1 MSESEQTQ
9 GQQAPEVE
17 REERR
22 LARLRLVTLP
32 PQDAWEDEDDPEPQ
46 AAA

>member
-1 MSESEQTQ
+1 MDDDQHESH
-9 GQQAPEVE
+9 PEVE

-22 LARLRLVTLP
+22 LARLRLVTVP
-32 PQDAWEDEDDPEPQ
+32 PQDAWEDDDEPDPQ

>member
-1 MSESEQTQ
+1 MSDEEQKSQ
-9 GQQAPEVE
+9 PEVE

-22 LARLRLVTLP
+22 LARLRLVTVP
-32 PQDAWEDEDDPEPQ
+32 PQDAWEDDDEPDPQ